1 MGSSHPRAAP
11 RPGAEQPHARGQ
23 TAGLARPCW
32 GLLPLLRGC
41 LGPPHSAP
49 GAASRGET
57 EARLSCGCCASRLA
71 PAVHPG
77 WLQLC
82 CPAQPGPWWGFWEWH
97 GATWRWP
104 ARLDTSC
111 CAVLGWEPSPAVPAA
126 GSSGWARCGAGIPRL
141 SRPPSRGEA
150 APRFS
155 WAWEGREGGLPP
167 LPSPPVP
174 SRPIPGVSGPAAAL
188 SRRWPQQDSRSPAGM
203 CRGVPAP
210 RPPGPLPLS
219 PLFKRLPARPAR
231 PGHGAHGGDRDLRGH
246 RPARPPPHPG
256 VPRLRRR
263 LRLPPHRRA
272 HRHLPQI
279 GHHLDAGDPDAALQ
293 PRRCPPGQD
302 HPQLGAGALAG
313 ADLLPGGAA
322 GHRHPAA
329 PHLPPARPRPGP
341 RPAAQQG
348 QGERGPRWSGGPC
361 GDISQLGKCW
371 GLSERGGGESP
382 RCGGDAASLQ
392 VIYVAR
398 NPKDVAVSFYHFH
411 HLAKFLPDPGSFD
424 AFLTQFLEGTV
435 HYGSWFDHVKGW
447 LGQRHL
453 LDILYVTYEEL
464 HQVSPAVSPSC
475 PHPCPHHCPVLTVL
489 LPRTC
494 AAQRSAS
501 AASWGARWHRARWQ
515 PWSSTAASP
524 PCGTTPWPTTR

>member
-1 MGSSHPRAAP
+1 MGWDGMGWDGMGQPEPCLAVPIRAVP
-11 RPGAEQPHARGQ
+11 Y
-23 TAGLARPCW
+23 
-32 GLLPLLRGC
+32 
-41 LGPPHSAP
+41 SAM
-49 GAASRGET
+49 
-57 EARLSCGCCASRLA
+57 
-71 PAVHPG
+71 
-77 WLQLC
+77 LC
-82 CPAQPGPWWGFWEWH
+82 QSMVPGPWPCPDAH
-97 GATWRWP
+97 P
-104 ARLDTSC
+104 
-111 CAVLGWEPSPAVPAA
+111 
-126 GSSGWARCGAGIPRL
+126 
-141 SRPPSRGEA
+141 
-150 APRFS
+150 
-155 WAWEGREGGLPP
+155 
-167 LPSPPVP
+167 
-174 SRPIPGVSGPAAAL
+174 
-188 SRRWPQQDSRSPAGM
+188 
-203 CRGVPAP
+203 CR
-210 RPPGPLPLS
+210 
-219 PLFKRLPARPAR
+219 
-231 PGHGAHGGDRDLRGH
+231 
-246 RPARPPPHPG
+246 
-256 VPRLRRR
+256 
-263 LRLPPHRRA
+263 
-272 HRHLPQI
+272 
-279 GHHLDAGDPDAALQ
+279 HHLDAGDPDAALQ

-464 HQVSPAVSPSC
+464 HQD
-475 PHPCPHHCPVLTVL
+475 LRGT
-489 LPRTC
+489 
-494 AAQRSAS
+494 AQRLSGFLGCPLAPGTLAALEQHCSFSAMRDNAMANYSLIPAEIMDHSQGRFMRKGVVGDWRSHFS
-501 AASWGARWHRARWQ
+501 AEQNALFNRRYQEEMG
-515 PWSSTAASP
+515 
-524 PCGTTPWPTTR
+524 GTELPSQWPMA